1 MKAVNLSGQLK
12 NFLRNEPAKE
22 TIGLCW
28 LKKKKKYLRI
38 SLNFAGSPLST
49 KTSDVKCT
57 LWKYVNIPPELLTTT
72 E

>member
-1 MKAVNLSGQLK
+1 MNP
-12 NFLRNEPAKE
+12 RRIM
-22 TIGLCW
+22 TIGDYRIMLAQ
-28 LKKKKKYLRI
+28 KKKKYLRI